1 MILWYDTT
9 RKRNKITSRLTKQ
22 TPIIKQAN
30 DFKMT
35 YNLEYMRVKVQ
46 NGPLKKHAFLD
57 ENNYSKIIDYN
68 LLYSIVM
75 ASKIIVQVEEK

>member
-1 MILWYDTT
+1 
-9 RKRNKITSRLTKQ
+9 
-22 TPIIKQAN
+22 
-30 DFKMT
+30 MT